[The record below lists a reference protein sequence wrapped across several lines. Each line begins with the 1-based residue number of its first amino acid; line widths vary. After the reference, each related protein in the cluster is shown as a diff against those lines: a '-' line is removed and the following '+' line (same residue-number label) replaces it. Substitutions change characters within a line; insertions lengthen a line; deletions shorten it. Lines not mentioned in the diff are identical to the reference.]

1 MATFGLVT
9 LWVAFGAALVSIGS
23 LILGHLQGPK
33 HGEGLTNTGYIATFV
48 AAGALTISI
57 LVMTLAF
64 FRGDFSFMYV
74 AQNHTVDVSSLRWL
88 YTLSGVWA
96 GREGS
101 FLLWAWFISLFS
113 SWIAWQRI
121 EITDP
126 LSNMGVMVTNVV
138 LALFAAAMLFS
149 ESNGMSLAFNLI

>member
-9 LWVAFGAALVSIGS
+9 LWAAFGAALVSIGS

-48 AAGALTISI
+48 AAGALTASI
-57 LVMTLAF
+57 LIMTLAF

-101 FLLWAWFISLFS
+101 FL
-113 SWIAWQRI
+113 
-121 EITDP
+121 D
-126 LSNMGVMVTNVV
+126 G
-138 LALFAAAMLFS
+138 LAGAD
-149 ESNGMSLAFNLI
+149 